1 MRLLLRQIVTTVLSM
16 VLVFSVVIGAITTT
30 ACPKDTAVRKAARAS
45 YELSGITRDVIAAV
59 NRAYDENIVGV
70 NTKNAIADKL
80 IIISKGGARFNQL
93 AMAANNSNTS
103 NSNGGS
109 VNLATLATLNKIL
122 SEEIAGPFLEIL
134 DALKIVSPG
143 QALYLHAALGAL
155 RTAILTISSV
165 IADNADSFDRIDELM
180 LERVREARV

>member
-1 MRLLLRQIVTTVLSM
+1 MRLLLRQIVTMFLSLILVLS
-16 VLVFSVVIGAITTT
+16 VVFTT

-70 NTKNAIADKL
+70 STKNLIADKL
-80 IIISKGGARFNQL
+80 IVISKGGARFNQL
-93 AMAANNSNTS
+93 ATAANNSNA
-103 NSNGGS
+103 NGA
-109 VNLATLATLNKIL
+109 VNVATLATLNKIL